1 MADYEAD
8 ADDLHDKFE
17 HTLGHLEHEAEEKDA
32 EIEAAN
38 REIQKLGQ
46 QIYVL
51 EEESERLKEDYDR
64 IQQDNADEKERY
76 ETVTVALKQV
86 CVHNSRC
93 RMKLIG

>member
-8 ADDLHDKFE
+8 ADDLHEKFE
-17 HTLGHLEHEAEEKDA
+17 HTLGHLEREAEEKDA

-51 EEESERLKEDYDR
+51 EEESERLKEDFER
-64 IQQDNADEKERY
+64 AQQDSADEKERY
-76 ETVTVALKQV
+76 ETLTAALKKVDFDTLLAQRYI
-86 CVHNSRC
+86 C
-93 RMKLIG
+93 